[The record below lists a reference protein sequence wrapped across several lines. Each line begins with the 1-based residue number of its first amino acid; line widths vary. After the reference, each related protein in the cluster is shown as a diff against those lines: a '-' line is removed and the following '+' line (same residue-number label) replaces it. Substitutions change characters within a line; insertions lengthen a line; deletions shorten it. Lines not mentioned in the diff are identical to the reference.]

1 MKERLVLWGALV
13 CALVFVLACNLPSSS
28 SSNALDTPVVV
39 TSAAATVAL
48 LTASPAASAGTPA
61 VQDCGE
67 DMDCLIQAAKACKPA
82 TGRYVTQLDLFG
94 ALVHTALQFDIHGLN
109 DQGQC
114 AFDVATV
121 EASVDYSEEARQQ
134 MRASGM
140 SDEEIEAQRKM
151 AEEQQLQAGPSG
163 SCTGQGSDLAAML
176 QQWREG
182 HFTMDDWTPF
192 HCEGG
197 TLANAGGEIV
207 VTVEVTAQVPEAT
220 PSPTSPS
227 AESDLV
233 LPAPVVRFSHVT
245 NSAVEG
251 TKLYWFD
258 LVNWQDFPPELF
270 KITKGVPP
278 CGQRPNRL
286 WVIFRRADTMEE
298 ISHGCGARS
307 PDELRTLELP
317 LKESAGI
324 PHRVVVDLWD
334 RLTDKH
340 YLSEPV
346 TFP

>member
-1 MKERLVLWGALV
+1 MKKMWVLWGALV
-13 CALVFVLACNLPSSS
+13 VVLACNLPSSS
-28 SSNALDTPVVV
+28 SSKALNTPVVA
-39 TSAAATVAL
+39 TSTTEPEAEAATLPV
-48 LTASPAASAGTPA
+48 SPAAPAGTPA

-67 DMDCLIQAAKACKPA
+67 DVDCLVQAAKACQPA
-82 TGRYVTQLDLFG
+82 TGRYVTQLDFFG

-114 AFDVATV
+114 AFDVTTV

-151 AEEQQLQAGPSG
+151 VAEQQLQSGPSG
-163 SCTGQGSDLAAML
+163 ACTGQGSDLAAML
-176 QQWREG
+176 QQWQEG

-192 HCEGG
+192 QCEGG

-207 VTVEVTAQVPEAT
+207 VTVEVTVQVPEAT

-227 AESDLV
+227 AGNNLV
-233 LPAPVVRFSHVT
+233 LPTPVVRFSDVT
-245 NSAVEG
+245 NSALEG
-251 TKLYWFD
+251 TKLYWFE

-278 CGQRPNRL
+278 CGQRPNRI

-298 ISHGCGARS
+298 ISRGCGFRS
-307 PDELRTLELP
+307 PEELRMLELP
-317 LKESAGI
+317 LKEDAGI
-324 PHRVVVDLWD
+324 PHKVVVDIWD

-340 YLSEPV
+340 YLSEPM